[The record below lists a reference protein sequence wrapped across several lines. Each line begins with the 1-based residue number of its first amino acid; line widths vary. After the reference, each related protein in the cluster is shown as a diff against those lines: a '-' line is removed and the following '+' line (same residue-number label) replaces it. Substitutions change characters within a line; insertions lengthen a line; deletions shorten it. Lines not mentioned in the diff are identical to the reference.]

1 MINDNFIVLDRIG
14 YGSNFNK
21 ISIDINN
28 NIIKKECINSYGQKK
43 INYEINF
50 YKFLINNNISFKTPK
65 IYLFQENGYSME
77 YLNNYEPLYKIFN
90 KLEDFKKNNLLNKI
104 KENLNELHNSSK
116 KIIQKEEYYKNLKI
130 EIEEKTQTRYNSIKH
145 ILKKY
150 DFIKK
155 VNNIEILSFEK
166 ILSEINNKIYKF
178 IEVKNTS
185 VYEFV
190 PLHGDCQFNN
200 ILYNI
205 EKDDF
210 IFIDPRGYYGNSEI
224 YGIPEYDFAKI
235 LFALS
240 GYDEFD
246 NRTINNLDIEND
258 NINININYL
267 DKNILNINNLEILLM
282 YNIWLGNAECFIKNN
297 EIKGIYSYFI
307 SLYLGTIYIN
317 NNININY
324 NI

>member
-43 INYEINF
+43 IHYEINF

-116 KIIQKEEYYKNLKI
+116 KSIQKEEYYKNLKI

-246 NRTINNLDIEND
+246 NRIINNLDIEND

-282 YNIWLGNAECFIKNN
+282 YNIWLGNAECFVKNN

>member
-28 NIIKKECINSYGQKK
+28 NIIKKECINEYGQKK

-65 IYLFQENGYSME
+65 IYLFQENGYIME
-77 YLNNYEPLYKIFN
+77 YLNNYEPLYKVFN
-90 KLEDFKKNNLLNKI
+90 LIDNTRKTKLLNKI
-104 KENLNELHNSSK
+104 RENLNNLHNSSK
-116 KIIQKEEYYKNLKI
+116 KYILKDEYYLNLKI
-130 EIEEKTQTRYNSIKH
+130 EIEEKTQNRFNTIKN
-145 ILKKY
+145 IIKKY

-155 VNNIEILSFEK
+155 VNNIEIIPFEQ
-166 ILSEINNKIYKF
+166 LLLMINKKIYEF
-178 IEVKNTS
+178 IELSNLS
-185 VYEFV
+185 DFYFV

-210 IFIDPRGYYGNSEI
+210 IFIDPRGYYGKSEI
-224 YGIPEYDFAKI
+224 YGIPEYDFAKV

-246 NRTINNLDIEND
+246 NRTINKLDIEND

-297 EIKGIYSYFI
+297 EMKGIYSYFI
-307 SLYLGTIYIN
+307 SLFLGTIFIN
-317 NNININY
+317 NNISI
-324 NI
+324 

>member
-1 MINDNFIVLDRIG
+1 MINNNFIILERIG

-28 NIIKKECINSYGQKK
+28 NIIKKECINLYGQKK

-65 IYLFQENGYSME
+65 IYSFQENGYTME
-77 YLNNYEPLYKIFN
+77 YLNNYEPLYKVFN

-104 KENLNELHNSSK
+104 KENLNKLHNSSK
-116 KIIQKEEYYKNLKI
+116 KNIQKEEYYKNLKI
-130 EIEEKTQTRYNSIKH
+130 EIEEKTQNRYNSIKD

-155 VNNIEILSFEK
+155 VNNIKILSFEK
-166 ILSEINNKIYKF
+166 ILLEINKKIYKF
-178 IEVKNTS
+178 IELKNNL

-210 IFIDPRGYYGNSEI
+210 IFIDPRGYYGNSKI

-235 LFALS
+235 FFALS

-246 NRTINNLDIEND
+246 NREINDLNIKEN
-258 NINININYL
+258 NINIDLNFL
-267 DKNILNINNLEILLM
+267 DIKILDINNLEILLM

-307 SLYLGTIYIN
+307 SLYLGTLYIN
-317 NNININY
+317 KI
-324 NI
+324 